1 MRIFIKMLLVVVLAL
16 GAAAVG
22 YAIHETVPAETMLTM
37 PGADAKELYLH
48 ITRDNPYEKW
58 DLWPGKGK
66 LYEGTEPHGALLTTY
81 VNDVAKKS
89 LDRGADEIG
98 NGAIIAKEN
107 YAPNEKFVALTVMYK
122 INGYNPGG
130 GDWFWAKYGPNG
142 EVLVAG
148 KAEGCLKCH
157 GRVEDT
163 DYLWSRKLK

>member
-66 LYEGTEPHGALLTTY
+66 LYEGTEPQSYFIPYLE
-81 VNDVAKKS
+81 S
-89 LDRGADEIG
+89 L
-98 NGAIIAKEN
+98 
-107 YAPNEKFVALTVMYK
+107 
-122 INGYNPGG
+122 
-130 GDWFWAKYGPNG
+130 
-142 EVLVAG
+142 
-148 KAEGCLKCH
+148 CLKDLNE
-157 GRVEDT
+157 RFRSLAASVF
-163 DYLWSRKLK
+163 LPPVKVRASIR